1 MFQPRDAHATVQKKV
16 KVAEVCVTKVAKPLT
31 CEFGSGEKNNMRTVQ
46 ELKHTCNT
54 FSAHISAQQA
64 KTNCISSNFHI
75 FWSSCPEILHP
86 HKHIPTGSTSQP
98 LLQAPPPPKPQAPS
112 PRIIVCVPALLC
124 FYAVC
129 SSETKSRAALEG
141 RGGGE
146 RRPTTASSKVLQTHK
161 QATVRATQPHAHQF
175 C

>member
-1 MFQPRDAHATVQKKV
+1 MFQPRHAHATVQKKV

-31 CEFGSGEKNNMRTVQ
+31 REFGSGEKNNVRTVQ

-75 FWSSCPEILHP
+75 FLSSCPEILHP
-86 HKHIPTGSTSQP
+86 HKHIPTGSSTSQP
-98 LLQAPPPPKPQAPS
+98 LLQAPPPHPLPS

-161 QATVRATQPHAHQF
+161 QATVRATQPHAHQL